1 MFDIFKNRLEI
12 TGKLSTVTALR
23 ISAGRSTEPIGA
35 DLPVIKDSLEQ
46 PLIPGSSFKGALRS
60 RLESFLRGID
70 ISLAGNPAIEAEW
83 SITNERMNGKDGI
96 KTEVE
101 KELENYRVNE
111 RAACRDIIIT
121 DKILNE
127 TDLISRLFGSPWI
140 ASKFQVRD
148 LTVDVNTW
156 FGQYQER
163 DGVAIDRDTETA
175 AEGKLYNFQ
184 VVPSGTNFNLKIV
197 VENAENWELGL
208 LMIGLHQF
216 ESEQIVLGGGRSRGL
231 GVVSLKIDQIQ
242 WFETEGD
249 SRKLLTYLQNQVMKN
264 MNNYQYREEEMEI
277 LKQDWTE
284 ALILHLRNFISSN
297 STISA
302 KTE

>member
-35 DLPVIKDSLEQ
+35 DLPVIKDALEQ
-46 PLIPGSSFKGALRS
+46 PLIPGASFKGAMRS

-70 ISLAGNPAIEAEW
+70 ISLAEDPADFTSQSRNQI
-83 SITNERMNGKDGI
+83 I
-96 KTEVE
+96 KKIKEDYQDDAVLTE
-101 KELENYRVNE
+101 ELL
-111 RAACRDIIIT
+111 
-121 DKILNE
+121 KQ

-148 LTVDVNTW
+148 LTVSSDTW

-175 AEGKLYNFQ
+175 AEGKLYDFQ
-184 VVPSGTNFNLKIV
+184 VVPSGTSFDLKIV
-197 VENAENWELGL
+197 VENAETWELGL

-216 ESEQIVLGGGRSRGL
+216 ESEQIPLGGGRSRGL
-231 GVVSLKIDQIQ
+231 GVVSLKIEEMQ
-242 WFETEGD
+242 WFDAGNDAE
-249 SRKLLTYLQNQVMKN
+249 KLLTYLQNQVTGN
-264 MNNYQYREEEMEI
+264 MNEYQYKKEQI
-277 LKQDWTE
+277 NTLKHDWTQ
-284 ALILHLRNFISSN
+284 ALIWHLRCLIPAN
-297 STISA
+297 SVTQTT
-302 KTE
+302 TE